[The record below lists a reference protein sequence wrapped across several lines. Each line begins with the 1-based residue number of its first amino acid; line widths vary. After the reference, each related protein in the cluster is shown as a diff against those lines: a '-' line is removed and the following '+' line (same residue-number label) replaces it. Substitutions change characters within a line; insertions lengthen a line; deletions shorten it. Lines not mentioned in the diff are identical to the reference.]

1 MRVGRTGGDAPRGPL
16 KARAPRDNAL
26 AVRVDHGREIDLPGG
41 PDAALLLHGLTGST
55 FEVFPLAERLHAVGL
70 RVLAPVMAGHG
81 GPPEALR
88 RLGANAWVEQAE
100 RDLDRLRG
108 ARRTFLVGMS
118 MGAMVSCALAHRHPD
133 RIHGMVL
140 LSPALRLAPW
150 PTVGAWL
157 GRVPWLRDRILP
169 KGRSDLSDA
178 EMKQRNTTLDGFP
191 LRAVAEL
198 TRLQAEVD
206 RALPSIAAPT
216 LVVSGARD
224 RTVTL
229 GGARRILARIGAGAE
244 HVLLPGSAHLVAI
257 DVDRERCVEKSVEFI
272 ERLRGGYAAATRP
285 LTDEEH
291 RRRR

>member
-1 MRVGRTGGDAPRGPL
+1 
-16 KARAPRDNAL
+16 
-26 AVRVDHGREIDLPGG
+26 VRVDHGREIDLPGG

-55 FEVFPLAERLHAVGL
+55 FEVHPLAERLHAAGL

-81 GPPEALR
+81 GAPE
-88 RLGANAWVEQAE
+88 RLCGLPFTAWVEEADRE
-100 RDLDRLRG
+100 LDRLRG

-118 MGAMVSCALAHRHPD
+118 MGAMVACALAQRHPD
-133 RIHGMVL
+133 RVHGMVL

-157 GRVPWLRDRILP
+157 GRVPWLRDRILR
-169 KGRSDLSDA
+169 KGRSDLSDV
-178 EMKQRNTTLDGFP
+178 EMEQRNTTLAGFP
-191 LRAVAEL
+191 LCAVAEL
-198 TRLQAEVD
+198 TKLQALVD
-206 RALPSIAAPT
+206 RALPGIEVPT

-229 GGARRILARIGAGAE
+229 GGARRIVERIGAGAE

-257 DVDRERCVEKSVEFI
+257 DVDRERCAEASVKFL
-272 ERLRGGYAAATRP
+272 ERLRAGYAAATRP

-291 RRRR
+291 QRRR